1 LVGDAGEHDVDVGT
15 GGVGDENVAIELEG
29 FKEEEVGR
37 EGVVKENVFEVGG
50 VAKVGLSD

>member
-1 LVGDAGEHDVDVGT
+1 VGT